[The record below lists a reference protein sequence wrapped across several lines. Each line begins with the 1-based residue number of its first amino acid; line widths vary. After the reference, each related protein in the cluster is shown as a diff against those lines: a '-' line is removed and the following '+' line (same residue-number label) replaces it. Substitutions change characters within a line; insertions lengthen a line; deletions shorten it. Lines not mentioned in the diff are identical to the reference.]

1 MRSIQQGLAARCILL
16 LLAAAM
22 PLCCC
27 AMKSMVPV
35 GDNTSPTSCCSQ
47 TSTVPCSS
55 TTTDTP
61 PASDEDDCQQCSLCC
76 IKMTPSVETWTP
88 PVDLTGTL
96 LLNLDIAPSLLAIEG
111 HLAALALPDTGPP
124 PGTWNSLSPPLRRV
138 IILQV

>member
-61 PASDEDDCQQCSLCC
+61 ASDEDDCQQCSLCC
-76 IKMTPSVETWTP
+76 IKMTPSVETWTTP
-88 PVDLTGTL
+88 LDLTGTL
-96 LLNLDIAPSLLAIEG
+96 LLDLHIAPSLLPIEG
-111 HLAALALPDTGPP
+111 HLIALASPDTGPP